1 MTKKPK
7 QSLDD
12 WVRNNSAVLALTAPP
27 RFVQKPSSFPR
38 NANTDL
44 PKFTTRYITL
54 TEWAASQFSR
64 VPHYNTLI
72 KWVHDGRIQPQ
83 PVKIGRAW
91 QVRPH
96 AEYVCD

>member
-7 QSLDD
+7 QSLAE
-12 WVRNNSAVLALTAPP
+12 WVT
-27 RFVQKPSSFPR
+27 Q
-38 NANTDL
+38 NTEDL
-44 PKFTTRYITL
+44 PPAVQAKFVRKPDTVASTVIVNTPKATTRYITL
-54 TEWAASQFSR
+54 NEWAASQFSR

-72 KWVHDGRIQPQ
+72 RWANEGRIQPQ